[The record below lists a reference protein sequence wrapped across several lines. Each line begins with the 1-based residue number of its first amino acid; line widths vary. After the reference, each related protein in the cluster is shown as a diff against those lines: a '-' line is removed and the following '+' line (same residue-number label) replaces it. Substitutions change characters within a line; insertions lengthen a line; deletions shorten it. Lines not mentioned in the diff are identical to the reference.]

1 VEKVVISGYCGQKC
15 PEYLGEKMGVQVQ
28 ATQGHWRKK
37 SELNE
42 EGLSQEDVRF
52 ERKLRELDDK
62 KWDNFAEY
70 QWGI

>member
-1 VEKVVISGYCGQKC
+1 
-15 PEYLGEKMGVQVQ
+15 MGVQVQ